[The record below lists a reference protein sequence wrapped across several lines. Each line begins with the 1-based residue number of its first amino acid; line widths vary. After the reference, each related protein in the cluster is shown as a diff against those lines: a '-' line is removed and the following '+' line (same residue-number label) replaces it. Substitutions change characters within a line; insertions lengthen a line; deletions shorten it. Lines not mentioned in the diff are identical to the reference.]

1 MNSEK
6 ILFRQIAA
14 CSRSSSHDALIEER
28 DNYYDG
34 LNRLAALLRGETFVS
49 VSTSLSLHDA
59 RKFRDG
65 IK

>member
-6 ILFRQIAA
+6 ILFRKTAA

-34 LNRLAALLRGETFVS
+34 LNRLAALLRGETFVA
-49 VSTSLSLHDA
+49 VSTSLSLDDA
-59 RKFRDG
+59 RKFKDG

>member
-6 ILFRQIAA
+6 ILFRQTAA
-14 CSRSSSHDALIEER
+14 DTRSSSHDALIEES
-28 DNYYDG
+28 DNCYDG
-34 LNRLAALLRGETFVS
+34 LNRFAALLRGETFTS

-59 RKFRDG
+59 RKFKEG

>member
-6 ILFRQIAA
+6 IHYRKTAA

-28 DNYYDG
+28 DNCYDR
-34 LNRLAALLRGETFVS
+34 LNRLAALLRGETHVS

-59 RKFRDG
+59 RKFREG